1 MNPDMMRFSPESQ
14 RCSIIPLL
22 GAGLVAVY
30 LFIFTPLSGDVERLD
45 PPLQQAWRELAA
57 TLGQTNAVRLNFAA
71 ITNQLE
77 DTRQA
82 IAALETARKQ
92 AGLRVDPGET
102 VRAHMSEPFQLVDYD
117 NEVGRRVN
125 ELARLARQNKVIVEP
140 AVFAGFP
147 EQTAD
152 IKEPE
157 LLWAELSF
165 IDCLLTSAI
174 NCEVAAIH
182 SLSTP
187 LLLTNPPPTNA
198 VRTLVELPVQ
208 LELTGPAPN
217 VARFLQ
223 SLPLR
228 GDELKAAGLPEA
240 LTNKPALFIDRL
252 VLRKQSPDK
261 RDEVRLSLRA
271 VGFIF
276 RE

>member
-1 MNPDMMRFSPESQ
+1 M
-14 RCSIIPLL
+14 
-22 GAGLVAVY
+22 AAVY
-30 LFIFTPLSGDVERLD
+30 LFIFAPLSRDVQRLD
-45 PPLQQAWRELAA
+45 QPLQQKWRELAA
-57 TLGQTNAVRLNFAA
+57 TLGQTNAVRLDFVA
-71 ITNQLE
+71 ITNQID

-82 IAALETARKQ
+82 IAALETARQQ
-92 AGLRVDPGET
+92 AQRRVDPGEL
-102 VRAHMSEPFQLVDYD
+102 VRARMSETFQLVEYD
-117 NEVGRRVN
+117 NEVGRRVSD
-125 ELARLARQNKVIVEP
+125 LTRLAKQQKVVVEP
-140 AVFAGFP
+140 AVFTGFP

-157 LLWAELSF
+157 MLWAELAF

-174 NCEVAAIH
+174 NCQVTTIH

-187 LLLTNPPPTNA
+187 LLLTNPPPTNT
-198 VRTLVELPVQ
+198 VRTLAELPVQ

-240 LTNKPALFIDRL
+240 PTNKPALFVNRL

-261 RDEVRLSLRA
+261 RDEVRVSLRA
-271 VGFIF
+271 VGFVF